1 VMILFS
7 TSIWKRAGFREYR
20 LSGGCKFV
28 VPTLGEGYDS
38 QATAPNRKSLL
49 ERTSTL
55 MEASLSAA
63 NRNRFLPHPRSMLER
78 FVQSETS
85 GSVLLF
91 GATVVALV
99 WANSPWSA
107 SYFALWKLPLKIGR
121 PLFSMDLHHW
131 IDDGLMVLFF
141 LVVGLEIKREIVKGE
156 LSSFRQAALPIMAA
170 LGGMIFPALL
180 YFALNRSGLEARGWG
195 IPMATD
201 IGFAMGVLALLGKR
215 IPSSLRVFMLA
226 LAIVDDVGAILAIA
240 FFYTPKISLS
250 ALAVAG
256 GLLALLV
263 AVAMRRAPIS
273 VYMIVGFFF
282 WAAVLSSG
290 VHATIAG
297 VVLGLVAPIK
307 PKFRPEELAESAEP
321 LLRNFRTQILSKDK
335 STAEATLTELDQLL
349 RGTDSIAERL
359 ERSVH
364 PWVCFLVLPLFA
376 LASAGVALSTEQLKL
391 AFSSP
396 IALGVFL
403 GLVVGKAVGI
413 TAFSFLAVQSRIS
426 EMADGL
432 TWAGIAG
439 IGILA
444 GVGLTVA
451 LFISGLSFADETL
464 VATAKVAV
472 LAASL
477 AAGTIGYLYLRFSLK
492 DDSVRS

>member
-1 VMILFS
+1 
-7 TSIWKRAGFREYR
+7 
-20 LSGGCKFV
+20 
-28 VPTLGEGYDS
+28 
-38 QATAPNRKSLL
+38 
-49 ERTSTL
+49 
-55 MEASLSAA
+55 
-63 NRNRFLPHPRSMLER
+63 MLER

-85 GSVLLF
+85 SSVLLF

-107 SYFALWKLPLKIGR
+107 SYFALWKLPLQIGR
-121 PLFSMDLHHW
+121 RPLLSMDLHHW

-170 LGGMIFPALL
+170 LGGMIIPAIL
-180 YFALNRSGLEARGWG
+180 YFTFNRSGPGARGWG

-226 LAIVDDVGAILAIA
+226 LAIVDDVGAILVIA

-250 ALAVAG
+250 ALVVAG

-263 AVAMRRAPIS
+263 VISVRRAPVS
-273 VYMIVGFFF
+273 VYAVVGFFF

-297 VVLGLVAPIK
+297 VILGLIAPIK

-321 LLRNFRTQILSKDK
+321 LLRNFRAQISSQEK
-335 STAEATLTELDQLL
+335 SSAEATLSALDQLL

-364 PWVCFLVLPLFA
+364 PWVCYVVLPLFA
-376 LASAGVALSTEQLKL
+376 LASAGVNLSTEKLKL
-391 AFSSP
+391 AISSP
-396 IALGVFL
+396 IALGILL
-403 GLVVGKAVGI
+403 GLVLGKAVGI
-413 TAFSFLAVQSRIS
+413 TAFSFLAVQSKIAGMT
-426 EMADGL
+426 EGL
-432 TWAGIAG
+432 TWPGIAG
-439 IGILA
+439 VGILA
-444 GVGLTVA
+444 GVGFTVA
-451 LFISGLSFADETL
+451 LFISSLSFADDAL
-464 VATAKVAV
+464 IATAKVAV
-472 LAASL
+472 IVASL
-477 AAGTIGYLYLRFSLK
+477 AAGSIGYLYLRFALRDTSL
-492 DDSVRS
+492 

>member
-1 VMILFS
+1 
-7 TSIWKRAGFREYR
+7 
-20 LSGGCKFV
+20 
-28 VPTLGEGYDS
+28 
-38 QATAPNRKSLL
+38 
-49 ERTSTL
+49 
-55 MEASLSAA
+55 
-63 NRNRFLPHPRSMLER
+63 MLER
-78 FVQSETS
+78 FVHNETS
-85 GSVLLF
+85 GSALLF
-91 GATVVALV
+91 GATVVALI

-121 PLFSMDLHHW
+121 RPFFSMDLHHW

-156 LSSFRQAALPIMAA
+156 LSSSRQAALPIMAA
-170 LGGMIFPALL
+170 FGGMILPALL
-180 YFALNRSGLEARGWG
+180 YFAFNKSGLGARGWG

-226 LAIVDDVGAILAIA
+226 LAIVDDVGAILVIA

-250 ALAVAG
+250 ALVVAG

-263 AVAMRRAPIS
+263 AVAMRRASIS
-273 VYMIVGFFF
+273 VYIVVGFFF

-297 VVLGLVAPIK
+297 VILGLIAPIR

-321 LLRNFRTQILSKDK
+321 LLRNFRTQIMSQDK
-335 STAEATLTELDQLL
+335 SSAEATLTELDQLL
-349 RGTDSIAERL
+349 SGTDSIAERL

-364 PWVCFLVLPLFA
+364 PWVSFLVLPLFA

-391 AFSSP
+391 AFWSP

-413 TAFSFLAVQSRIS
+413 VAFSFLAVRSKIGG
-426 EMADGL
+426 MAGGL

-439 IGILA
+439 VGILA
-444 GVGLTVA
+444 GVGFTVA
-451 LFISGLSFADETL
+451 LFISGLSFGDDILIAI
-464 VATAKVAV
+464 AKVAV

-477 AAGTIGYLYLRFSLK
+477 AAGAIGYFYLRFALKEASL
-492 DDSVRS
+492 RS

>member
-1 VMILFS
+1 
-7 TSIWKRAGFREYR
+7 
-20 LSGGCKFV
+20 
-28 VPTLGEGYDS
+28 
-38 QATAPNRKSLL
+38 
-49 ERTSTL
+49 
-55 MEASLSAA
+55 
-63 NRNRFLPHPRSMLER
+63 MLER

-85 GSVLLF
+85 SSVLLF
-91 GATVVALV
+91 GATVIALV

-107 SYFALWKLPLKIGR
+107 SYFALWKLPLQIGR
-121 PLFSMDLHHW
+121 RPLLSMDLHHW

-170 LGGMIFPALL
+170 LGGMIIPAIL
-180 YFALNRSGLEARGWG
+180 YFTLNRSGSGARGWG

-226 LAIVDDVGAILAIA
+226 LAIVDDVGAILVIA

-250 ALAVAG
+250 ALAAAG
-256 GLLALLV
+256 ALLALLV
-263 AVAMRRAPIS
+263 VIAMRRVPIS
-273 VYMIVGFFF
+273 VYAVVGFFF

-297 VVLGLVAPIK
+297 VILGLIAPIQ
-307 PKFRPEELAESAEP
+307 PKFRPEDLTESA
-321 LLRNFRTQILSKDK
+321 S
-335 STAEATLTELDQLL
+335 AEATLTELNQLL

-364 PWVCFLVLPLFA
+364 PWVCYLVLPLFA
-376 LASAGVALSTEQLKL
+376 LASAGVNLSTERLKL
-391 AFSSP
+391 ALSSP
-396 IALGVFL
+396 IALGIVL

-413 TAFSFLAVQSRIS
+413 TAFSFLAVESKIAG
-426 EMADGL
+426 MADDL

-439 IGILA
+439 IAMLA
-444 GVGLTVA
+444 GVGFTVA
-451 LFISGLSFADETL
+451 LFISGLSFEDETS
-464 VATAKVAV
+464 VAAAKVAV

-477 AAGTIGYLYLRFSLK
+477 AAGAIGYLFLRFSSK
-492 DDSVRS
+492 DNSVRS